1 MLLFHRK
8 IEMLKAKDR
17 EYEAAFMKAQELKR
31 YEDRKEYSKHVAYF
45 KGVVSAMKADQSE

>member
-1 MLLFHRK
+1 
-8 IEMLKAKDR
+8 MLKAKDR